1 MKHVQD
7 NMKISTIVDI
17 YYRYVR
23 AIVQDNMKISTIV
36 DSWCFYVCR
45 KRLGQYENFYYCRF
59 NTHMRRDAG
68 LRQYENFY
76 YCRYP
81 EGSVEAVV

>member
-1 MKHVQD
+1 
-7 NMKISTIVDI
+7 MKISTIVD
-17 YYRYVR
+17 RVR
-23 AIVQDNMKISTIV
+23 SAAQTG
-36 DSWCFYVCR
+36 C
-45 KRLGQYENFYYCRF
+45 
-59 NTHMRRDAG
+59 